1 MSIRT
6 SIILV
11 VTLLMVS
18 GYVFFVQI
26 GTPADS
32 EEEPPWFYSADMSD
46 MARISITSQEE
57 EITFYLA
64 DDQRWHIESEDGLP
78 VGLDRWG
85 GVTLLLSGPKSR
97 SLISTLSKD
106 DFWRYVPECQSSQCS
121 SSIVSWR
128 IAATLIDDVFSL
140 KSLGSLRD

>member
-26 GTPADS
+26 GTSPDV
-32 EEEPPWFYSADMSD
+32 EDEPPWFYSVDMSD
-46 MARISITSQEE
+46 MARISITSREE
-57 EITFYLA
+57 GIAFFLA
-64 DDQRWHIESEDGLP
+64 DDGRWHIGSKDGLP

-85 GVTLLLSGPKSR
+85 GITLLLSGPKTRRLLDENPGDLTPYGLNSPVTR
-97 SLISTLSKD
+97 FEVELKD
-106 DFWRYVPECQSSQCS
+106 VTK
-121 SSIVSWR
+121 VN
-128 IAATLIDDVFSL
+128 AATVI
-140 KSLGSLRD
+140 LGFAVV